1 MNLNQANPFAA
12 PTGFN
17 ANTVHVYR
25 SLQAGINTMCLPF
38 YVGQAEIS
46 TNCKI
51 ATFKNG
57 TTFTFVDHADANVPF
72 LATDVDAAVDAG
84 TGLTFTDKGV
94 CATGSLG
101 TTFVGVYAP
110 RNAENLYGINNAGKL
125 QKGGASATIS
135 AFHAYLDE
143 VPVSA
148 REITI
153 DDGEVTGI
161 VNVKSLVPAE
171 ECVAFDL
178 QGRQVAQPTRGL
190 YIVNG
195 KKIVV
200 K

>member
-1 MNLNQANPFAA
+1 MKYDEA
-12 PTGFN
+12 PSGVIEFSN
-17 ANTVHVYR
+17 
-25 SLQAGINTMCLPF
+25 
-38 YVGQAEIS
+38 
-46 TNCKI
+46 
-51 ATFKNG
+51 
-57 TTFTFVDHADANVPF
+57 
-72 LATDVDAAVDAG
+72 
-84 TGLTFTDKGV
+84 KGV
-94 CATGSLG
+94 CAATGDLG

-110 RNAENLYGINNAGKL
+110 QSAEGLWGINNEGKL

-161 VNVKSLVPAE
+161 VNVKSLLPAE